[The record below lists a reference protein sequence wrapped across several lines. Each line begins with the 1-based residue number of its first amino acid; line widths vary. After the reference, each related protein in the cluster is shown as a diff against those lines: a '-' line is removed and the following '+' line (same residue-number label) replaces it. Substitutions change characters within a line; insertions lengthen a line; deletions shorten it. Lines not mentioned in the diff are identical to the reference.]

1 MKTEEI
7 ELGRRRTYFS
17 SLTARLRRA
26 SRAASWCD
34 SGESNRSIETSGST
48 AWEKCRRHLCDVLVS
63 RRISLAA
70 NNLESGSSDR
80 IKLRTRWI
88 EAEEDEEIETDTD
101 AETAVWSNS
110 WSTSPPRGES
120 QSWLVSIDDMD
131 EEEEE
136 ATVEARLLVSP
147 ATSISERKK
156 KDLFEIE
163 RDVGVRRW
171 PTVT

>member
-1 MKTEEI
+1 MKTEQFEFG
-7 ELGRRRTYFS
+7 ERGGRRRTYFS

-48 AWEKCRRHLCDVLVS
+48 ACEKCRRHLCDVLVS

-80 IKLRTRWI
+80 IKLRTLWI
-88 EAEEDEEIETDTD
+88 EAEEDEETETDTD
-101 AETAVWSNS
+101 DETAVWSNS
-110 WSTSPPRGES
+110 LSTSPPRGES
-120 QSWLVSIDDMD
+120 QSRFVSIDDTE

-136 ATVEARLLVSP
+136 ATVETRLLVSP
-147 ATSISERKK
+147 ARSISGERRK
-156 KDLFEIE
+156 IC
-163 RDVGVRRW
+163 
-171 PTVT
+171 